1 MKTLRPCFPVGTIR
15 YVAFLTLVVASVFG
29 DPPDQIYWGSKVSPE
44 FKNKVIQIAGQL
56 NTDPSYLMTVMS
68 IETSKI
74 VNGKPEPTFDPSIQ
88 NPGSSAV
95 GLIQFTAATAAK
107 LGTTTDKLKAMSAVE
122 QLDWVKKYFEPQKDK
137 LTSVEDTYLAVF
149 YPALIGKPDSD
160 TLPDAYYEPNKG
172 LDKDNDGKI
181 TRGEIV
187 AYVKKRHA
195 VGAGFKG

>member
-1 MKTLRPCFPVGTIR
+1 MKTLTPRFPVATIR
-15 YVAFLTLVVASVFG
+15 YVAFVAFPVASVFG
-29 DPPDQIYWGSKVSPE
+29 GPPDQIYWGSMVSSE
-44 FKNKVIQIAGQL
+44 FKNKVVQIAAQL

-95 GLIQFTAATAAK
+95 GLIQFTEATATK
-107 LGTTTDKLKAMSAVE
+107 LGTTTDKLKAMSAVD
-122 QLDWVKKYFEPQKDK
+122 QLDWVKKYFEPQKNK

-160 TLPDAYYEPNKG
+160 TLPTLYYAPNKG

-181 TRGEIV
+181 TRSEIA
-187 AYVKKRHA
+187 AYVKK
-195 VGAGFKG
+195 